1 MPPQSIRREL
11 SLVFLT
17 AAITI
22 VSGCIGW
29 CVLDRIQLERKETI
43 IDVSSGRLDKIED
56 QLRTLPPKVASED
69 EIIGL
74 QKQQAQDHFDVM
86 TEFGQIES
94 RMDQLVMVA
103 RHSRSEHE
111 SQPERTGGAPA
122 GSTVIPR

>member
-11 SLVFLT
+11 ILVFLT

-29 CVLDRIQLERKETI
+29 FVLDRIPLERKETI

>member
-11 SLVFLT
+11 ILVFLT

-29 CVLDRIQLERKETI
+29 FVLDRIQLERKQTI

>member
-11 SLVFLT
+11 ILVFLT

-29 CVLDRIQLERKETI
+29 FVLDRIQLERKQTI

-94 RMDQLVMVA
+94 RMDQLVIVA

>member
-11 SLVFLT
+11 ILVFLT

-29 CVLDRIQLERKETI
+29 FVLDRIQRERKETI

>member
-11 SLVFLT
+11 ILVFLT

-29 CVLDRIQLERKETI
+29 FVLDRIQLERKETI

>member
-11 SLVFLT
+11 ILVFLT

-29 CVLDRIQLERKETI
+29 FVLDRIQLERKETI

-56 QLRTLPPKVASED
+56 QLRTLPPKMASED

>member
-11 SLVFLT
+11 ILVFLT

-29 CVLDRIQLERKETI
+29 FVLDRIQLERKETI
-43 IDVSSGRLDKIED
+43 IDVSSGRLNKIED

-74 QKQQAQDHFDVM
+74 QKEQAQDHFDVM

>member
-11 SLVFLT
+11 ILVFLT

-29 CVLDRIQLERKETI
+29 FVLDRIQLERKQTI

-103 RHSRSEHE
+103 RHSRSEDE

>member
-11 SLVFLT
+11 ILVFLT

-29 CVLDRIQLERKETI
+29 FVLDRIQLERKETI

-94 RMDQLVMVA
+94 RMDQLVMDA

>member
-1 MPPQSIRREL
+1 MVRSRSHP
-11 SLVFLT
+11 
-17 AAITI
+17 
-22 VSGCIGW
+22 
-29 CVLDRIQLERKETI
+29 LERKETI

-56 QLRTLPPKVASED
+56 QLRTLPPKMASED

>member
-11 SLVFLT
+11 ILVFLT

-29 CVLDRIQLERKETI
+29 FLLDRIQLERKETI